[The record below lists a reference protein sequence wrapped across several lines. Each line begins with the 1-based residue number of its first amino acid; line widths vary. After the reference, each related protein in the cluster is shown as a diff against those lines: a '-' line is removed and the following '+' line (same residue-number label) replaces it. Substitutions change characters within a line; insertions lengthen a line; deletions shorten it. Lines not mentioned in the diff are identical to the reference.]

1 MGKAFTDSWNLTCAG
16 SKPVVS
22 PGELL
27 QATRGIT
34 EVKEAAPVPKKGTV
48 KKSQKAAP
56 QGGKGSV
63 TSDNDKATPQTPE
76 SNNQPSAQP
85 ESSNPEVPKTRG
97 AGEGSRAAVEAKPK
111 RGKGRPTK
119 REMRDETKLPVSREE
134 FEAEMAQGEMTPE
147 EREAEFNE
155 GPQSPAAKP
164 RVVKAALTDDERDL
178 AERRAS
184 NMEDILFYNGI
195 AKEDYD
201 KLIDQGILTPKEI
214 ESGYMQNVPQML
226 SNISGDETQPG
237 PLRHVAQMLLDLG
250 FDFSKVRFRVA
261 ETADAQAE
269 GGWAGLYRA
278 GTSARSGE
286 ISINMDSD
294 HKGGVAQS
302 IVHEAL
308 HHVFFWKTQKG
319 YPLNRVERA
328 AFNDLQKI
336 FKQAERIAL
345 RRHSRRG
352 ETIGQA
358 RARQTPGD
366 LFYGLTN
373 VDEFITEILTNPEF
387 QVFLQQIQPMQ
398 SLPKKGGY
406 IRNLLDQI
414 FSYLRDFV
422 YGRDVS
428 GDSLLTQGLDNV
440 LALIQTPQTES
451 GGQRAMDQMFGEP
464 VARATMPADESV
476 NPEAPMSPAGDLK
489 KTVAKLTGQEI
500 ITTPSGGTYEKGG
513 LLSTDGKL
521 DKRAGDRFRKRN
533 MRIGAQER
541 MVNMAVQKLVAA
553 VKGERKAGREVSTDL
568 MNTALGNLDNPLT
581 PAQRAEVKALRANA
595 AQAKGKQREA
605 LEQEAN
611 ELEGAY
617 MAKNREAFKV
627 RQAQALAQLHPDVAE
642 AISEMTQHI
651 TALSSALKAA
661 GILEPGLGAT
671 IDANLGIYLHRS
683 YEIFD
688 DPKFKDAI
696 RKNEKVMSDAQS
708 LIRRQIESRNADKL
722 IALAAEEGGILPRAE
737 ALKQSRGTA
746 KQEEVDRVIEK
757 LLAVGEESLGGVI
770 LKGRIPGQMDLSIL
784 DSRGNIS
791 PEIQALWGRYEDPT
805 INYAKTALK
814 ITTLLE
820 NNAFLGDLRALGLK
834 EGWLHQGDED
844 HPPGYL
850 KISSDNNRS
859 LAPIAGLYGNRD
871 LVEALYAMYPPNGI
885 AENYEWVRFFS
896 KLTGVSMASKT
907 VLSAAAHVRNFAGNF
922 LNLAA
927 SGNLGI
933 NDILDGK
940 RYKKALNL
948 TIRSTFSNMSAQQFK
963 DTIKELTELGVLNES
978 LTSGLLK
985 DLIGTKRVAGNALAF
1000 SDAITN
1006 KIMSKPAAF
1015 GNWIWDMAQKSYGS
1029 GDEFFKVV
1037 IYLSELEKYR
1047 KAMPEWSE
1055 QQLKENAAKIA
1066 REVHWTYSLSPVA
1079 VGKIKQFPFVAPFIT
1094 FTTEVIRTT
1103 RNTMALAYNEIKEG
1117 NRTGNKELAA
1127 IGWKRVRGMS
1137 IAAFAPSVA
1146 AGAMAAMAGISGED
1160 DDDLRRFLPD
1170 WQKNSQLLVFKNS
1183 DGKVSF
1189 IDVSY
1194 LDPYEYWKRPVTA
1207 FLRALAAPDDSS
1219 AMERITEG
1227 AVQAGAQL
1235 INPFASEQILSGA
1248 LLDLARN
1255 QKQNGQ
1261 EVWNPEDTGM
1271 RVAAKVGDHL
1281 WNAFEPGTLTSGGRV
1296 LDAALG
1302 NVSDSGRSF
1311 GLFNELASVGLGQ
1324 RISEL
1329 DVTQALGFKTS
1340 QANRALRDASSLFTR
1355 EFSSKGTRSEEEIM
1369 DAYARANDATFEITK
1384 AFREDVDAAMR
1395 LSGMSAKQMKEILAA
1410 GGMGKEKIKMV
1421 QTGRFT
1427 RYTPSEQQIKLAKSL
1442 GNQDR
1447 IQAARQAESGVPR
1460 TAELR

>member
-1 MGKAFTDSWNLTCAG
+1 MVVETKYEFTPKYGESIVFNAVNSNTGEKIGSIRLSHEDQAENTYGVGATGANSKGKEDGGGSALYQAAYDYVYAVGGKVKGSALSDINTIRRTSNMLASALRHGTTKHLISNTAQNLFG
-16 SKPVVS
+16 YVNS
-22 PGELL
+22 PQYATPEL
-27 QATRGIT
+27 
-34 EVKEAAPVPKKGTV
+34 
-48 KKSQKAAP
+48 QKALDD
-56 QGGKGSV
+56 QNLMV
-63 TSDNDKATPQTPE
+63 L
-76 SNNQPSAQP
+76 AQ
-85 ESSNPEVPKTRG
+85 
-97 AGEGSRAAVEAKPK
+97 
-111 RGKGRPTK
+111 
-119 REMRDETKLPVSREE
+119 REMENVFEFAPNEVQGWKYDFETGRFV
-134 FEAEMAQGEMTPE
+134 
-147 EREAEFNE
+147 
-155 GPQSPAAKP
+155 
-164 RVVKAALTDDERDL
+164 D
-178 AERRAS
+178 S
-184 NMEDILFYNGI
+184 NREDIARERFESAVRLGDPEKSGI
-195 AKEDYD
+195 GLAT
-201 KLIDQGILTPKEI
+201 LQRAVIT
-214 ESGYMQNVPQML
+214 
-226 SNISGDETQPG
+226 
-237 PLRHVAQMLLDLG
+237 H
-250 FDFSKVRFRVA
+250 
-261 ETADAQAE
+261 TA
-269 GGWAGLYRA
+269 
-278 GTSARSGE
+278 
-286 ISINMDSD
+286 
-294 HKGGVAQS
+294 
-302 IVHEAL
+302 
-308 HHVFFWKTQKG
+308 
-319 YPLNRVERA
+319 
-328 AFNDLQKI
+328 LQ
-336 FKQAERIAL
+336 
-345 RRHSRRG
+345 
-352 ETIGQA
+352 
-358 RARQTPGD
+358 
-366 LFYGLTN
+366 
-373 VDEFITEILTNPEF
+373 
-387 QVFLQQIQPMQ
+387 
-398 SLPKKGGY
+398 
-406 IRNLLDQI
+406 
-414 FSYLRDFV
+414 
-422 YGRDVS
+422 
-428 GDSLLTQGLDNV
+428 
-440 LALIQTPQTES
+440 ES
-451 GGQRAMDQMFGEP
+451 GGGESQSRVLELSSRVQP
-464 VARATMPADESV
+464 VNRFV
-476 NPEAPMSPAGDLK
+476 YSPAGDLK
-489 KTVAKLTGQEI
+489 KTVAKLTGKEI

-521 DKRAGDRFRKRN
+521 DKRAGDRWRKRN
-533 MRIGAQER
+533 MKIGAQER
-541 MVNMAVQKLVAA
+541 MVNLAVQKLVAA
-553 VKGERKAGREVSTDL
+553 VKSERKAGREVSMDL

-581 PAQRAEVKALRANA
+581 RPQRNEVEALRAE
-595 AQAKGKQREA
+595 AKEAKPKQREA
-605 LEQEAN
+605 IEKEAN
-611 ELEGAY
+611 ELEAAY

-627 RQAQALAQLHPDVAE
+627 RQAQALAQLPEDVAE

-651 TALSSALKAA
+651 TALSSALKAS
-661 GILEPGLGAT
+661 GIVEPGLGAT

-688 DPKFKDAI
+688 NPKWKEAVL
-696 RKNEKVMSDAQS
+696 KNEKIINDAQN
-708 LIRRQIESRNADKL
+708 LLRRNIEGRNADKL
-722 IALAAEEGGILPRAE
+722 IAQAAEQGGILPRAE
-737 ALKQSRGTA
+737 AMRQARGTA
-746 KQEEVDRVIEK
+746 KQDEVDRMLEQ

-784 DSRGNIS
+784 DSRGNIT

-834 EGWLHQGDED
+834 EGWLHEGAD

-850 KISSDNNRS
+850 KISSDNNKS

-871 LVEALYAMYPPNGI
+871 LVEALYAMYPQNGVE
-885 AENYEWVRFFS
+885 ENYAWVGFFS

-933 NDILDGK
+933 NDLPFGSGG

-948 TIRSTFSNMSAQQFK
+948 TIRSTFSNMKAQQFK

-1000 SDAITN
+1000 SDSITDRLL
-1006 KIMSKPAAF
+1006 KKPAAA
-1015 GNWIWDMAQKSYGS
+1015 IWDVAQKSYGS

-1047 KAMPEWSE
+1047 KAMPQWSE
-1055 QQLKENAAKIA
+1055 QQHKENAAKIA
-1066 REVHWTYSLSPVA
+1066 RDVHWTYSLSPVA

-1117 NRTGNKELAA
+1117 NRTGNKKLSA
-1127 IGWKRVRGMS
+1127 IGWKRVYGMGVAAFVPS
-1137 IAAFAPSVA
+1137 IAASAL
-1146 AGAMAAMAGISGED
+1146 GAMAGISGED

-1235 INPFASEQILSGA
+1235 LNPFASEQILSGA
-1248 LLDLARN
+1248 ILDLARN

-1271 RVAAKVGDHL
+1271 RVATKVGDHL
-1281 WNAFEPGTLTSGGRV
+1281 WNAFEPGTLTSAGRIK
-1296 LDAALG
+1296 DAWLG

-1311 GLFNELASVGLGQ
+1311 GLLNEIASVGLGQ
-1324 RISEL
+1324 RINEL

-1384 AFREDVDAAMR
+1384 GFREDVDAAMR

-1447 IQAARQAESGVPR
+1447 IQAARRAESGVPR